1 LNQDILLTELASLSH
16 QLTINSDVLFAPLP
30 TLTEIGKLAVLT
42 GKQTHSLPNGHE
54 KALQQTYQ
62 RYLSEP
68 NTLKIIKSWEEI
80 PNEDITEQNNLVV
93 FFENRIDDRLHEAT
107 SFTKHRDDIVPIVRQ
122 LKRRIQSWLKDVA
135 RRDVVFFITAD
146 HGMTVTNGCYTG
158 ESLGEVK
165 DRIFKMQINEPL
177 PDNFVSVNQDSAAYY
192 AIPKTRL
199 GLSDS
204 VLAHGG
210 LTPEEVLIPFVTV
223 TRTSIQPSKMPI
235 DVNIVGECVCLSD
248 KFWQLELRLSASV
261 QVESLRL
268 SLEPQFEVEFREPI
282 DIIRANKS
290 HSITLKF
297 RSSCEQEGLAAVD
310 LELQYDRAGVHEKNN
325 QRLEI
330 CFPASLLERDIQTKS
345 FEDMF

>member
-1 LNQDILLTELASLSH
+1 
-16 QLTINSDVLFAPLP
+16 
-30 TLTEIGKLAVLT
+30 
-42 GKQTHSLPNGHE
+42 
-54 KALQQTYQ
+54 
-62 RYLSEP
+62 
-68 NTLKIIKSWEEI
+68 
-80 PNEDITEQNNLVV
+80 
-93 FFENRIDDRLHEAT
+93 
-107 SFTKHRDDIVPIVRQ
+107 
-122 LKRRIQSWLKDVA
+122 
-135 RRDVVFFITAD
+135 
-146 HGMTVTNGCYTG
+146 
-158 ESLGEVK
+158 
-165 DRIFKMQINEPL
+165 MQINEPL

-325 QRLEI
+325 KRLEI
-330 CFPASLLERDIQTKS
+330 RFPASLLERDIQTKS